1 VAVWVVPFELIGIQ
15 LPKKYKANFNTN
27 SHLHSMDIVIGI
39 RDGGRGEG
47 GCNRLSQ
54 CFVGQIL
61 LKNRAIIYCFK
72 IDFVFPRDCVGDP
85 SVYMLFNCQ

>member
-1 VAVWVVPFELIGIQ
+1 MAVWVVPFELIGIQ
-15 LPKKYKANFNTN
+15 LPKF
-27 SHLHSMDIVIGI
+27 SMDIVIGI